1 MIRRLK
7 DSRAYN
13 DFRDLAVIVLFT
25 DSLVGIVFFV
35 LWKYMAMLWHR

>member
-1 MIRRLK
+1 MKRYFK
-7 DSRAYN
+7 DTQLYA